1 MTKKR
6 TPEEYRQELS
16 FVNPNLIPLE
26 NYNGK
31 DVKIAHKCLI
41 CNNIIYKSP
50 RSALRGN
57 GCQVCSGRECG
68 GPPEYKNS
76 IWSSKYRKL
85 LSAYMTEKQM
95 KTITPKSNKKIEITC
110 PICGKKKMISPSQIT
125 VYGSIGCVCNDNKS
139 YPNKFVYNLLDQLHI
154 DYIYEYNPEWAKNKF
169 YDIYIPSKS
178 LIIENNGMQHY
189 KKEGNFPKTNYQE
202 IVSNDNLKKIL
213 AEQNGI
219 KNYCILD
226 CRFSSIDFIKGSIM
240 NSMLPTLL
248 CFKEND
254 IDWCKCSEYASSNLI
269 YECVQLYN
277 KKLSTSEIGEKLH
290 INRHTAQRYLKRAVE
305 IGICDYNPNEAYSKP
320 KRKYSDKNIYP
331 IFCKEKNIVTYTL
344 KQMENKVKGTDRR
357 NIHSCL
363 VGKYKTHKGLHFYY
377 LYDKEYHSNII
388 KGAISLGYITEKDAK
403 EQLREFENT
412 K

>member
-1 MTKKR
+1 MVRKK
-6 TPEEYRQELS
+6 TPEEYIQELLI
-16 FVNPNLIPLE
+16 VNPNLIPLE
-26 NYNGK
+26 DYNGK

-41 CNNIIYKSP
+41 CNNVIYKSP

-85 LSAYMTEKQM
+85 FSIYMTEKQM
-95 KTITPKSNKKIEITC
+95 KTITPKSNKKIKITC
-110 PICGKKKMISPSQIT
+110 PICGKKKMISPDQII
-125 VYGSIGCVCNDNKS
+125 VCGSICCVCSDHKS
-139 YPNKFVYNLLDQLHI
+139 YPNKFMYNLLDQLHI

-189 KKEGNFPKTNYQE
+189 KKEGNFPKTDYKE
-202 IVSNDNLKKIL
+202 IVSNDNLKKTL

-240 NSMLPTLL
+240 GSMLPTILY
-248 CFKEND
+248 FKETD
-254 IDWCKCSEYASSNLI
+254 IDWRKCSEYASSNLI

-305 IGICDYNPNEAYSKP
+305 IGICDYNPKEAYSKP
-320 KRKYSDKNIYP
+320 KIKYSNKNIYP

-344 KQMENKVKGTDRR
+344 KQMENKIKGTDRR

-377 LYDKEYHSNII
+377 LYDKEYHGHII
-388 KGAISLGYITEKDAK
+388 KGAIGLGYITEKEAK
-403 EQLREFENT
+403 EQLQEFKHT